1 MSTVVFVDCRLDQA
15 LPGSLPGAELV
26 PERRVG
32 VPPAYPGPERR
43 RRCAPRL
50 EPRENGLAVVHTCPA
65 CGRLSI
71 VPYVPGAGLVA
82 APPCPCPQTAPAGAA
97 VAALPAL
104 SPAAATRALPA
115 FPPAAATMALPA
127 LSSAAAQA
135 TLTTP
140 ALPAARAS
148 ARRERSVVI
157 AVSLVLLWLL
167 NLDDVLLTRRAL
179 QMGAVEANAVMAQFL
194 RLGFT
199 QAALIKM
206 TVVTAGAIVL
216 WTQRRRTIVLVAS
229 VGLASVYLA
238 LVVYQL
244 VILSS

>member
-1 MSTVVFVDCRLDQA
+1 MSTVVFVDRGLDQA
-15 LPGSLPGAELV
+15 LPASLPGAELV
-26 PERRVG
+26 PERRAG
-32 VPPAYPGPERR
+32 LPPAYPGPERR
-43 RRCAPRL
+43 RRPAPRL

-71 VPYVPGAGLVA
+71 VPYVPGAGLAA
-82 APPCPCPQTAPAGAA
+82 APPCPCSETAPAGAA
-97 VAALPAL
+97 VTTLPAL
-104 SPAAATRALPA
+104 SPAAATAALPA
-115 FPPAAATMALPA
+115 FSP
-127 LSSAAAQA
+127 AAAQA
-135 TLTTP
+135 TLTAP
-140 ALPAARAS
+140 ALPAARPS
-148 ARRERSVVI
+148 VRRERSVVI

-206 TVVTAGAIVL
+206 AVVTAGAIFL
-216 WTQRRRTIVLVAS
+216 WTQRRRAIVLVAS
-229 VGLASVYLA
+229 VGLAGVYLA

-244 VILSS
+244 VILSG

>member
-1 MSTVVFVDCRLDQA
+1 MSTVVFVDRGLDQA
-15 LPGSLPGAELV
+15 VPASLPGAELV
-26 PERRVG
+26 PERRAG
-32 VPPAYPGPERR
+32 RRPAYLGPERR
-43 RRCAPRL
+43 RRAAPRL
-50 EPRENGLAVVHTCPA
+50 EPRENGLAVVHTCSA

-71 VPYVPGAGLVA
+71 VPYVPGTGLA
-82 APPCPCPQTAPAGAA
+82 TAPPCPCSRTAPAGAA
-97 VAALPAL
+97 VL
-104 SPAAATRALPA
+104 TV
-115 FPPAAATMALPA
+115 FPPAAAA
-127 LSSAAAQA
+127 
-135 TLTTP
+135 
-140 ALPAARAS
+140 ALPAATLPAAPIARPS
-148 ARRERSVVI
+148 ARRERSAVI

-206 TVVTAGAIVL
+206 AVVTAGAVFL
-216 WTQRRRTIVLVAS
+216 WTQRRRAIVLVAS

-244 VILSS
+244 VILST